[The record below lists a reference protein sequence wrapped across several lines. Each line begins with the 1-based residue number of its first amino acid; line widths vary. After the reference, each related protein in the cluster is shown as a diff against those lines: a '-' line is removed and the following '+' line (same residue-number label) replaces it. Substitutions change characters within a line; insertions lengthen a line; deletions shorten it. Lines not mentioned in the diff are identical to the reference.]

1 MPDFLE
7 STVDELKYYLFMRS
21 SSKIGSQLDLAAR
34 AMLAFERGDPI
45 RQDLRVLDRGLKDTY
60 SKLLSEY
67 GIPDPRTIKEWYRDI
82 SLWPCVDLG
91 KIFSFIIKKA
101 F

>member
-1 MPDFLE
+1 MSQNE
-7 STVDELKYYLFMRS
+7 SK
-21 SSKIGSQLDLAAR
+21 LDLAAR

-45 RQDLRVLDRGLKDTY
+45 RQDLEVLDRGLKDND

-67 GIPDPRTIKEWYRDI
+67 GIPDPRTIKEWNGDV

-91 KIFSFIIKKA
+91 KNIFFYNQQKGL
-101 F
+101 